1 MDYKNKTS
9 DELVSIL
16 KQYKQYKELFL
27 NSLDII
33 IVTDIE
39 GKIVEATNAV
49 ETVLGYEPKY
59 LIGQHISALFFQ
71 DETIE
76 SLQLINIIDKVI
88 TGRKIK
94 LKSGEF
100 LFMDITI
107 ETLDFETYK
116 LMVTTFRDA
125 SERFKHENELKL
137 MNEQLSESNKTKD
150 KFFSIIAHDLKSPLT
165 ALLGYSEMLYEDAN
179 NLSIDEIIEYSRNM
193 NNVSKNLFELLENL
207 LSWSRIQRGSI
218 DFEPELIEF
227 FPLVKNIENLYAA
240 RFEQKNI
247 TFIKELNENDF
258 VYADSNMLLTILRN
272 LVSNSIKFTP
282 NNGTIK
288 IRFYQ
293 LQNYSVIDVFDNGI
307 GLSKEMINEILITN
321 GTKSRPGTDKEKGTG
336 LGLLLSCDFI
346 YRHNGTLDIKSTPNQ
361 ETIFKIL
368 LPHKPV
374 KR

>member
-9 DELVSIL
+9 EELIL
-16 KQYKQYKELFL
+16 IIKQCEKYKKLFL

-39 GKIVEATNAV
+39 GKIIETTNSVEST
-49 ETVLGYEPKY
+49 LGYKPEY
-59 LIGQHISALFFQ
+59 LIGQHISDLFFQ
-71 DETIE
+71 EDTLE
-76 SLQLINIIDKVI
+76 SLQLINIVDKVI

-94 LKSGEF
+94 LSSGEY

-107 ETLDFETYK
+107 ETLDFGTYK
-116 LMVTTFRDA
+116 LIVTTLRDA
-125 SERFKHENELKL
+125 SERFKHENELKQ
-137 MNEQLSESNKTKD
+137 MNDQLSESNKTKD

-165 ALLGYSEMLYEDAN
+165 ALLGYSEMLYEDATN
-179 NLSIDEIIEYSRNM
+179 FSLDEIIEYSRNM

-227 FPLVKNIENLYAA
+227 TPLVKNIENLYAA

-247 TFIKELNENDF
+247 TFTKEIADDDF
-258 VYADSNMLLTILRN
+258 IFADSNMLLTILRN
-272 LVSNSIKFTP
+272 LISNSIKFTP

-288 IRFYQ
+288 INFYQ
-293 LQNYSVIDVFDNGI
+293 LQNFSVIDVFDNGI

-346 YRHNGTLDIKSTPNQ
+346 YRHNGTLDIKSIPNQ
-361 ETIFKIL
+361 ETIFKII
-368 LPHKPV
+368 LPHKPN
-374 KR
+374 KE